1 MISFRTTFLYD
12 NAGNRTSVEDANGK
26 ISQSVYFAN
35 RNQVQASVD
44 AMGFRTTYAYDLQ
57 GRLQSTQDAN
67 GHFVTNVYDS
77 MGRLQFV
84 VNALSENARQ
94 YGYDLAGRMVT
105 YADAANRVRTYTY
118 DAAGQNTSI
127 HFPDG
132 KIATYGF
139 DVLGRRTTMSDWGGV
154 STYTFDARGQM
165 SGKTASGYV
174 QSYDYDPNGN
184 RTTLTLG
191 GVGVIT
197 YVFDELNR
205 LTSAQKPTGEL
216 YTMMY
221 DVDSRRTTMQLG
233 NGTKRAYSYD
243 ANSRLTT
250 QIELNGATRLVTI
263 VDSYDPVGN
272 RIGRNL
278 DGVLTTWTYDDLY
291 RLTHQDK
298 PGQVCTYVL
307 DPVGNLE
314 VMWEGGAS
322 PKSFTFDAA
331 DRLETMALGANLT
344 TFTYTTYG
352 ALEVEVTG
360 IQRTTYTYD
369 GQDQLIGVLTSAG
382 VRSTYT
388 FDGDGMRR
396 TAQEGNVQ
404 PTTMV
409 WDGSDYLFLDG
420 PSADSL
426 VLTLDGE
433 IVACG
438 SKDLLTDPLGT
449 LLREISASASLSSL
463 FSMYPYGSPVLPAF
477 STPTIPFR
485 YIAAYGYYFDTNDR
499 DYVRARELEK
509 RLGRWMQADPIWP
522 FQRAVSYVGAAP
534 MAQVDPSGLR
544 PSSSVECNSKWNEYI
559 YTFCSTCHK
568 NPNPKC
574 VTECNAL
581 AAWYYELCGKRP
593 KRQPHWAGML
603 PGNWV
608 PHPGVG
614 IAPGPHVMPPKSVFT
629 GPPRPCWVACIP
641 QVTDHP
647 DINANGCLRVGFG
660 LPYEGIDPPGGPT
673 FNIWSCRECCF
684 VKFTGATLDRCL
696 SGCGWSMALCW
707 QIIINQFE
715 PGREGSAGSYPVPK
729 KGDDFRR

>member
-1 MISFRTTFLYD
+1 MKTDGLSFCFCSGLREAPLGLRATSVYDVAGQLSETIDAMNFRTTFQYD
-12 NAGNRTSVEDANGK
+12 GAGNRTSVEDANGK

-139 DVLGRRTTMSDWGGV
+139 DVLGRRTTMSDWGGI
-154 STYTFDARGQM
+154 STYAFDARGQM

-174 QSYDYDPNGN
+174 QAYGYDANGN

-191 GVGVIT
+191 GIGVIT
-197 YVFDELNR
+197 YVFDDLNR
-205 LTSAQKPTGEL
+205 LETAQKPTGEL

-233 NGTKRAYSYD
+233 NGTTRAYAYD

-314 VMWEGGAS
+314 VMWEGGAN

-331 DRLETMALGANLT
+331 DRLVTMALGANLT

-360 IQRTTYTYD
+360 SQRTTYTYD
-369 GQDQLIGVLTSAG
+369 GQDQLVEVLPHSG

-396 TAQEGNVQ
+396 TAQEGNVS

-420 PSADSL
+420 PSSDQL

-449 LLREISASASLSSL
+449 LLREISAGASLSSL

-485 YIAAYGYYFDTNDR
+485 YIAAVGYYFDTNDR

-509 RLGRWMQADPIWP
+509 RLGRWMQTDPLWP
-522 FQRAVSYVGAAP
+522 AE
-534 MAQVDPSGLR
+534 MAFKYGGTSPILIVDPSGARPLLIPGPVRGLAIGCEALR
-544 PSSSVECNSKWNEYI
+544 DLSKEAIRDIKACVEKVRKACAANLEGEIGCMAGFCKGESLFIEVGKPDVCCERDPETNDLPCAYAQLQGTWCIVSYCPGNPGCP
-559 YTFCSTCHK
+559 TFSTK
-568 NPNPKC
+568 NPIH
-574 VTECNAL
+574 TIL
-581 AAWYYELCGKRP
+581 FLHELGHC
-593 KRQPHWAGML
+593 
-603 PGNWV
+603 
-608 PHPGVG
+608 
-614 IAPGPHVMPPKSVFT
+614 
-629 GPPRPCWVACIP
+629 C
-641 QVTDHP
+641 
-647 DINANGCLRVGFG
+647 
-660 LPYEGIDPPGGPT
+660 GIDHDREKDGD
-673 FNIWSCRECCF
+673 FSCNDII
-684 VKFTGATLDRCL
+684 ATCI
-696 SGCGWSMALCW
+696 AL
-707 QIIINQFE
+707 NA
-715 PGREGSAGSYPVPK
+715 RK
-729 KGDDFRR
+729 R